1 MTAGETL
8 TCRAI
13 SSGCDGPSDSES
25 SQWCRSLHVQLEHGV
40 QSLILNNIIRGLK
53 KSMNCKQQIAK
64 LQQKNEILFVHFRC
78 SRSDPLKGKGTF
90 SLPKNSYLP
99 HTNTVE
105 PSHNGHVSWLT
116 SICLKDRLSSPKSTA
131 FLTCVLYSDVCFWL
145 LCPLLGVYFVG

>member
-1 MTAGETL
+1 MTAGEIL

-13 SSGCDGPSDSES
+13 SSGCDGPNDSES

-40 QSLILNNIIRGLK
+40 QSLILNNIIATWPDKIHELQTTK
-53 KSMNCKQQIAK
+53 K
-64 LQQKNEILFVHFRC
+64 LQQKNKILFVHFRG

-105 PSHNGHVSWLT
+105 PSNINGHEKT
-116 SICLKDRLSSPKSTA
+116 CL
-131 FLTCVLYSDVCFWL
+131 
-145 LCPLLGVYFVG
+145 